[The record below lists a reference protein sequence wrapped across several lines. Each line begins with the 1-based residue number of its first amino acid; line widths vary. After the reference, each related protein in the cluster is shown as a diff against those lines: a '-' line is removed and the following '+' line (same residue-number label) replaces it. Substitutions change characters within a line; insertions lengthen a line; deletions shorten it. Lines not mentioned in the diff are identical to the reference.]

1 MNWMKDWIFFFLSFF
16 CQPTGNR
23 HWHFS
28 SRISPIFRAK
38 RQRNGPW
45 RVAAASTGKNSI
57 DESAATEF
65 GSRNAPLVN
74 RKAWF
79 DVYIDPQRRAFA
91 TTSRLVGQS
100 KMAPASLWHKIVS
113 FFFFIYISSSLPAF
127 SFWSPPMKTWL
138 DAPFDSVTRYYGRF
152 HCGAHET
159 WPISVIRFSV
169 APPKRQQILKATRS
183 ISTTSPPPPK
193 KKKIP
198 VFFLLI
204 LSFFLY
210 EDEQEDSSG
219 NRRSHRLRWRSK
231 VQCRVQLRQ
240 TPWRRSFAADHA
252 MAPSTATAE
261 FQEVASSALDVIA

>member
-113 FFFFIYISSSLPAF
+113 FFFFIYIF
-127 SFWSPPMKTWL
+127 PPHCR
-138 DAPFDSVTRYYGRF
+138 PFLSDRHRWKRDSTR
-152 HCGAHET
+152 H
-159 WPISVIRFSV
+159 
-169 APPKRQQILKATRS
+169 
-183 ISTTSPPPPK
+183 
-193 KKKIP
+193 
-198 VFFLLI
+198 LI
-204 LSFFLY
+204 
-210 EDEQEDSSG
+210 
-219 NRRSHRLRWRSK
+219 RWRGTTAVSIVVLTK
-231 VQCRVQLRQ
+231 RG
-240 TPWRRSFAADHA
+240 RSR
-252 MAPSTATAE
+252 
-261 FQEVASSALDVIA
+261 